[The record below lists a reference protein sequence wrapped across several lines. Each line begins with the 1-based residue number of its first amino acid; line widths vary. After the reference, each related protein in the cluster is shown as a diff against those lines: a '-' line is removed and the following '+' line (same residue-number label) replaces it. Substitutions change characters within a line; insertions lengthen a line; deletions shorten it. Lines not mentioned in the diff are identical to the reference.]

1 MEIAIRK
8 AEPTD
13 AKNLAVLKQQ
23 VWVSTYATE
32 GLVDEIS
39 GYVIAEYSL
48 EKTEKWIADKNKWIF
63 MVTVDEGVVGCA
75 EISLLPQ
82 RPMDKVEPCP
92 EISSLYILERF
103 QGKGIGK
110 QLLVACLKKVE
121 LLGHH
126 KAWLSVYHK
135 NEKAIGFYEKQD
147 FENVGEIDFQI
158 DKNKYKNFVMLKNLK
173 IEK

>member
-8 AEPTD
+8 AKPTD

-32 GLVDEIS
+32 GLIDEIS
-39 GYVIAEYSL
+39 AYVIAEYSL
-48 EKTEKWIADKNKWIF
+48 EKVEKWIADQNKWIF
-63 MVTVDEGVVGCA
+63 IVTLNEGVVGCA

-82 RPMDKVEPCP
+82 SPIDKVEPCP
-92 EISSLYILERF
+92 EISSLYILEKF

-110 QLLVACLKKVE
+110 QLLTACVKKTE
-121 LLGHH
+121 LLGYN

-135 NEKAIGFYEKQD
+135 NEKAMKFYKQQGWGCI
-147 FENVGEIDFQI
+147 GEIDFQL
-158 DKNKYKNFVMLKNLK
+158 DKNKYKNYVMLKNLK
-173 IEK
+173 Q